1 MGCGAMPGT
10 GGAGN
15 LCNIS
20 FGINVVSINNTCKQ
34 IRSCQARSTDVDYR
48 RGQWRSKARSSLGH
62 GTRKPPFSTSLHGE
76 RGSELEPP
84 RKKMEAVRQAY
95 PLVVVMPIRRVRWRW
110 LRSPRQG
117 GRPRRKIGLKSWTAD
132 GGAAGGGGRKPMA
145 GASQGL
151 MSLFAPAPAAD
162 TCRRWLQLAASA
174 SLASKCFRCDRYFCM
189 QPTQ

>member
-84 RKKMEAVRQAY
+84 RKKMEAVAM
-95 PLVVVMPIRRVRWRW
+95 VVAEEPTA
-110 LRSPRQG
+110 G
-117 GRPRRKIGLKSWTAD
+117 GLKSWTAD

-151 MSLFAPAPAAD
+151 MSLFAPAPAAY